1 MMIVILMMMAAM
13 IIVMGL
19 MVMTAMMMMMMV
31 MGLVIDS
38 VVAEYPTVRHRGSEV
53 RGRRWIQYNRGI
65 SHYNFP
71 S

>member
-19 MVMTAMMMMMMV
+19 MMMMMV

-38 VVAEYPTVRHRGSEV
+38 VVAEYPTVHHRGSEV

-65 SHYNFP
+65 SHNNFP

>member
-19 MVMTAMMMMMMV
+19 MLMMMV

>member
-1 MMIVILMMMAAM
+1 MMMAAM
-13 IIVMGL
+13 IIVMM
-19 MVMTAMMMMMMV
+19 MVMMVMV

-65 SHYNFP
+65 SHYNSP

>member
-13 IIVMGL
+13 IIVLGL
-19 MVMTAMMMMMMV
+19 MMMMMV

>member
-19 MVMTAMMMMMMV
+19 MMMMMV

-65 SHYNFP
+65 SHHNFP

>member
-1 MMIVILMMMAAM
+1 MMMAAM
-13 IIVMGL
+13 IIMMGL
-19 MVMTAMMMMMMV
+19 MMMMMV

-38 VVAEYPTVRHRGSEV
+38 VVAEYPTVHHRGSEV

-65 SHYNFP
+65 SHNNFP

>member
-19 MVMTAMMMMMMV
+19 MMMMMV

-38 VVAEYPTVRHRGSEV
+38 VVAEYPTVRHRGPEV

>member
-19 MVMTAMMMMMMV
+19 MMMMMV

-65 SHYNFP
+65 SHYNFT

>member
-19 MVMTAMMMMMMV
+19 MMMMMV

-38 VVAEYPTVRHRGSEV
+38 VVAEYLTVHHRGSEV
-53 RGRRWIQYNRGI
+53 RGRRWTQYNRGI

>member
-19 MVMTAMMMMMMV
+19 MMMMMV

-38 VVAEYPTVRHRGSEV
+38 VVAEYPTVRHRGPEV

-65 SHYNFP
+65 SHNNFP

>member
-13 IIVMGL
+13 IMLMGL
-19 MVMTAMMMMMMV
+19 MMMMMV

-38 VVAEYPTVRHRGSEV
+38 VVAEYPTVRHRGPEV

>member
-19 MVMTAMMMMMMV
+19 MMMMV

-38 VVAEYPTVRHRGSEV
+38 VVAEYLTVHHRGSEV
-53 RGRRWIQYNRGI
+53 RGRSWMQYNRGI

>member
-19 MVMTAMMMMMMV
+19 MMMMMV

-38 VVAEYPTVRHRGSEV
+38 VVAEYPTVHHRGSEV

>member
-19 MVMTAMMMMMMV
+19 MMMMMV

-38 VVAEYPTVRHRGSEV
+38 VVAEYPTVRHRGPEV

-65 SHYNFP
+65 SHHNFH

>member
-13 IIVMGL
+13 IMLMGL
-19 MVMTAMMMMMMV
+19 MMMMMVMMMMV

-38 VVAEYPTVRHRGSEV
+38 VVAEYPTVHHRGSEV

-65 SHYNFP
+65 SHYNSP

>member
-13 IIVMGL
+13 IMLMGL
-19 MVMTAMMMMMMV
+19 MMMMMVMMMMV

-38 VVAEYPTVRHRGSEV
+38 VVAEYPTVRHRGPEV

>member
-19 MVMTAMMMMMMV
+19 MMMMMMV

-38 VVAEYPTVRHRGSEV
+38 VVAEYPTVHHRGSEV